1 MPAFPVQPRLEKR
14 LDSGNLARILFN
26 ALTEKQAEDIVILDL
41 RPVSLMADYFVI
53 ATGGSTRQLKVLLE
67 TVMDA
72 ARLEADLKPLGVEG
86 DSASGWVLVD
96 FADVVVHVFDED
108 HREYYSLEDAWS
120 EAPLVAR
127 MR

>member
-67 TVMDA
+67 AVMDA